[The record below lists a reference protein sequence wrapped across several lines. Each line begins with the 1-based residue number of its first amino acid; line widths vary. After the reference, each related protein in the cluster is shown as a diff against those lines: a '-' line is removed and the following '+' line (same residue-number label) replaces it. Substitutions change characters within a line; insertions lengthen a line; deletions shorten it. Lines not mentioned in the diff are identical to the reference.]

1 MDEHL
6 ELHELEDRTF
16 IAGLTGETAISTC
29 GFGAEGNVAVAG
41 EVTGRGHFLE
51 LRRPPPP

>member
-51 LRRPPPP
+51 LRRPP